1 MPLVPDP
8 SSPLGEFERA
18 RGRLLGLA
26 YRMLGSRS
34 EAEDVVQDCW
44 LRWSGVNAD
53 NVENAE
59 AYLVRVTTRLSLD
72 RLKSARAQR
81 EVYVGPWLPE
91 PVPDADRMSPETAA
105 ELADDL
111 SFALLLAL
119 ERLSP
124 AERAAF
130 LMHDVFDRSYGEV
143 ASSLGREQ
151 AACRKLVSRAR
162 KALKQERLPKPAP
175 AEEHRRLLEAFVR
188 ATASGDVASFETF
201 LSADAVAYSDGGGK
215 VAAALNPIFGREK
228 IARFVLGLSRKQAQ
242 EGTSIRLRS
251 IDLNGRPGLLVYL
264 NDALAQTMSLEIRDG
279 RVERLFFVRNPD
291 KLKALC
297 GASASEE

>member
-1 MPLVPDP
+1 MASMPDTSGTLKA
-8 SSPLGEFERA
+8 FEAA

-44 LRWSGVNAD
+44 LRWSGVDAA

-59 AYLVRVTTRLSLD
+59 AYLVRIATRLSLD

-91 PVPDADRMSPETAA
+91 PVPDADLMSPETAA

-162 KALKQERLPKPAP
+162 KALKEERLRGQAP
-175 AEEHRRLLEAFVR
+175 AEEHQRLLEAFVR
-188 ATASGDVASFETF
+188 ATASGELASFESL

-215 VAAALNPIFGREK
+215 VAAALNPIFGRDK

-242 EGTSIRLRS
+242 TGVPTRLETVV
-251 IDLNGRPGLLVYL
+251 LNGRPGLLIFL
-264 NDALAQTMSLEIRDG
+264 DDELSQTMCLGIRDG
-279 RVERLFFVRNPD
+279 QVERLYFVRNPD
-291 KLKALC
+291 KLKALA
-297 GASASEE
+297 GYGSSD